1 MAHSPPGPIPRALLP
16 FLGLLAGLLVSCAT
30 APAPPENPRESN
42 ARDGGRG
49 VLAKTTP
56 RAAAVAD
63 RTDEGATAQQRGAP
77 PSENATPGRLLIY
90 SAITGH
96 VPLDEQDP
104 DDPTA
109 RYRTPAER
117 EAARTAKIEA
127 EIEAELAKE
136 EALSFDPEVELA
148 PPAPKPSAAPF
159 DPKANPLSA
168 PPAPALRNLPESLF
182 DTRTISIPAGQWQ
195 NRRELQL
202 VRKRLDV
209 DGDGAPEEIRYEDPN
224 SGQTVRVERDTDFDG
239 TLDDWVTYEQGTPVI
254 RVRDTNA
261 NGASDSW
268 ERFTNETLQAKTLDQ
283 DHDGVKDTFFRYAGG
298 ELTELLRDANNDG
311 TIDRVERYSGRRRT
325 RTEEDRTLNG
335 FMDTWTEY
343 RVVGDTEVVASVER
357 DTHDVGKP
365 NVFETYETSEEL
377 TRLTRKE
384 EDLDA
389 DGTIDVVSIYENG
402 RLKQRAISDE
412 ALSPL

>member
-1 MAHSPPGPIPRALLP
+1 MRVACASPPQ
-16 FLGLLAGLLVSCAT
+16 AT
-30 APAPPENPRESN
+30 TPEPPQA

-63 RTDEGATAQQRGAP
+63 RDAAEAPGAAGSAEPGQ
-77 PSENATPGRLLIY
+77 ATPGRLLIY

-96 VPLDEQDP
+96 VPLDQQDP
-104 DDPTA
+104 DDPTQ

-117 EAARTAKIEA
+117 EAARAAQIEA
-127 EIEAELAKE
+127 EIDAELAKE
-136 EALSFDPEVELA
+136 EALDFDPELQIA
-148 PPAPKPSAAPF
+148 PTIPKPSPAPF
-159 DPKANPLSA
+159 DPAANPLSA
-168 PPAPALRNLPESLF
+168 PPAPAVRNLPDSLF
-182 DTRTISIPAGQWQ
+182 ETETVRIPAGQWQ
-195 NRRELQL
+195 NRRELEVL
-202 VRKRLDV
+202 RKRLDV
-209 DGDGAPEEIRYEDPN
+209 DSDGNAEEVRYLDPE
-224 SGQTVRVERDTDFDG
+224 SGRLVRVERDSDFDG
-239 TLDDWVTYEQGTPVI
+239 KLDDFVTYDGDTPAI

-268 ERFTNETLQAKTLDQ
+268 ERFAGGVLEAKTLDQ
-283 DHDGVKDTFFRYAGG
+283 DHDGVKDTFFRYGGG

-311 TIDRVERYSGRRRT
+311 TIDRIERYRARRRT
-325 RTEEDRTLNG
+325 HTEEDTTLNG

-343 RVVGDTEVVASVER
+343 AVVGDAEVVARIER
-357 DTHDVGKP
+357 DTHDKGKP
-365 NVFETYETSEEL
+365 NVFETYETQDEL
-377 TRLTRKE
+377 TRLARKE

-389 DGTIDVVSIYENG
+389 DGTIDVVSTYENG